1 MSGLKTEVPAGLGR
15 LAQQMAR
22 AGINADMF
30 QKAAVGGA

>member
-22 AGINADMF
+22 AGISADMF
-30 QKAAVGGA
+30 QKAAVGSS